1 MRLLQAMAG
10 APHGGAELFF
20 ERLAIALN
28 KRPEIEQRVLIRR
41 DPQRK
46 ARLFKEGIEAREL
59 AFGGIFDLATPARFR
74 AEIRGFAPQAVL
86 TWMNRATGR
95 CPGAKGRFVHIGRLG
110 GYYNLK
116 YYRHC
121 DHLIGNTQGIVD
133 YLVREGWPAARAH
146 YVPNFVPDTQEEPVP
161 RGTFD
166 TPDDAPLVLGMGRL
180 HQNKAFDVLLEAL
193 VDLPKAYLWLA
204 GDGPLDQDLRQL
216 ADKLGVRGRV
226 RFLGWRADGP
236 ALLAAA
242 DVLVCPS
249 RVEPLGNVILEAW
262 AHGVPVVA
270 ATSEGPSALIRDR
283 VNGILTPVDD
293 SGAMAGALDQLV
305 SNPEL
310 CRKLAAA
317 GREEYESH
325 YSEQIVTDHY
335 VEFLE
340 KVISACAV

>member
-20 ERLAIALN
+20 ERLATALN

-41 DPQRK
+41 DPRRK
-46 ARLFKEGIEAREL
+46 ARLMKDGVEAREL
-59 AFGGIFDLATPARFR
+59 SFGGIFDLATPARFR
-74 AEIRGFAPQAVL
+74 AEIGDFAPQAVL

-95 CPGAKGRFVHIGRLG
+95 CPRAKGRFVHIGRLG

-133 YLVREGWPAARAH
+133 YLVREGWPAERAH
-146 YVPNFVPDTQEEPVP
+146 YLPNFVPDARKEVVP
-161 RGTFD
+161 RSVLD
-166 TPDDAPLVLGMGRL
+166 TPDDAPLLLGMGRL
-180 HQNKAFDVLLEAL
+180 HENKAFDVLLQAL
-193 VDLPKAYLWLA
+193 VDVPQAYLWLA

-216 ADKLGVRGRV
+216 AERLGVTDRV
-226 RFLGWRADGP
+226 RFLGWRDDGP

-262 AHGVPVVA
+262 AQGVPVVA
-270 ATSEGPSALIRDR
+270 AASSGPSALIRDR
-283 VNGILTPVDD
+283 VNGILAPIDD

-305 SNPEL
+305 GNPDL
-310 CRKLAAA
+310 CRELAAA

-325 YSEQIVTDHY
+325 YSEQTVTDRY
-335 VEFLE
+335 IEFLE
-340 KVISACAV
+340 KVIFPCAV